1 MIYFPVKI
9 DVLIF
14 GSAATAAGTDRL
26 TVTIHE
32 SSTVRDVGA
41 ALIEQHPTLK
51 DFFGIPRLAVNHA
64 FVKPDCAIRPG
75 DEIALI
81 TLVSGG

>member
-1 MIYFPVKI
+1 VKI

-26 TVTIHE
+26 AVTVDE
-32 SSTVRDVGA
+32 SSTVREVGA
-41 ALIEQHPTLK
+41 ALIEQYPKLK
-51 DFFGIPRLAVNHA
+51 DFFGVPRLAVNHA
-64 FVKPDCAIRPG
+64 FVKPDCEIRPG
-75 DEIALI
+75 DEVALI